1 MNLSPEIKKL
11 CDDFY
16 RDTVENNE
24 VYIVK
29 WTFPGGA
36 LPDLTYERTVA
47 DSALANQVEKK
58 AREMLR
64 SPLSHEDE
72 MMLRI
77 LIYYCGYIRKNQ
89 ENFWLRF
96 DLNHYYRMIPTFLD
110 KMTELPLDTP
120 EDKEKYTA
128 VLRNFIPFLVYQK
141 WKLAQQSRRYIRM
154 PKAGCRLTV
163 ESLRSCRKMLD
174 GLCRFPG
181 IEQEAEAVK
190 KAVLDLADYVAGEY
204 TALAPSAIGMCQYPG
219 GDKLYMNEVDTY
231 ISQRLDPA
239 KIQQVGYEALARTEA
254 EMLSIAHSL
263 GYEGTL
269 RECMDQIQRDPR
281 FLFKTPEEMQE
292 TMTGYLDQIRPYMK
306 QHFRRMPKA
315 DCAVARLDPA
325 SEATTSWGYYN
336 IPVENPVG
344 VYYYSAL
351 ELDKR
356 CQIRTH
362 AVVYHELLPGHHY
375 QMNLV
380 LEDPSLPDIIH
391 HHYNTAFADGWAE
404 YASAFARELGLY
416 QPYDDFGRLSWD
428 AFLCC
433 RLVVDTGLNALGW
446 TFDEAK
452 AFLLEHTMFTDAEI
466 DTELLRY
473 TFGMPAQALAYK
485 WGSMFFFRMRD
496 RAQKELGEA
505 FDLPEFHD
513 TVLQFGAIPL
523 DLLEI
528 HFEWYLEQAKKRK
541 ESKA

>member
-1 MNLSPEIKKL
+1 MNLSPDIKKL

-16 RDTVENNE
+16 QNTVENNE

-29 WTFPGGA
+29 WTFPNGT
-36 LPDLTYERTVA
+36 LPDLTYERAEA
-47 DSALANQVEKK
+47 DSALADKTQRIAE
-58 AREMLR
+58 EMLKK
-64 SPLSHEDE
+64 SLPHEDE

-77 LIYYCGYIRKNQ
+77 LVYYCGYIRKNQ

-96 DLNHYYRMIPTFLD
+96 DLNHYYRMIPTFLEKALD
-110 KMTELPLDTP
+110 LPLNTP
-120 EDKEKYTA
+120 EEKEKYT
-128 VLRNFIPFLVYQK
+128 LILKNFIPFLDYQK
-141 WKLAQQSRRYIRM
+141 WKLQEQSRKYIRM

-163 ESLRSCRKMLD
+163 ESLRSCRSMLD
-174 GLCRFPG
+174 SLCRFPG
-181 IEQEAEAVK
+181 IEKEAAAVREAVMG
-190 KAVLDLADYVAGEY
+190 LADYVAGEY
-204 TALAPSAIGMCQYPG
+204 AALAPAAIGMCQYPG
-219 GDKLYMNEVDTY
+219 GDRLYMNEVDTY
-231 ISQRLDPA
+231 ISQRLDPRE
-239 KIQQVGYEALARTEA
+239 IQRAGYEALARTEK
-254 EMLSIAHSL
+254 EMLRIAREL

-269 RECMDQIQRDPR
+269 RQCMDQIQADPR
-281 FLFKTPEEMQE
+281 FLFRTPEEMQE

-306 QHFRRMPKA
+306 KYFLRMPKA

-380 LEDPSLPDIIH
+380 LEDETLPDIIH

-485 WGSMFFFRMRD
+485 WGSMFFFRMRE
-496 RAQKELGEA
+496 RAQKELGER
-505 FDLPEFHD
+505 FDLSEFHD

-528 HFEWYLEQAKKRK
+528 HFEWYLGQKKRT
-541 ESKA
+541 AP